1 MDRLSLS
8 INGKTINATLV
19 KWQHLRFYIQ
29 DDVNLD
35 EFEVYARRASSDVP
49 STMHVTTNT
58 LRELNALG
66 FVPVYFDIET
76 TEQRGTQLSLALVHQ
91 DDYSSA
97 LSVIDRTYEPDGLSK
112 FHAQLSDID
121 DSLVFND
128 EVSEYIVCITNDNC
142 DKEWL
147 RVATRL
153 SLYAM
158 EYDAVVKA
166 LGYTIDINP
175 DKEEVSFTSLPQSK
189 HLI

>member
-1 MDRLSLS
+1 M
-8 INGKTINATLV
+8 
-19 KWQHLRFYIQ
+19 
-29 DDVNLD
+29 
-35 EFEVYARRASSDVP
+35 
-49 STMHVTTNT
+49 
-58 LRELNALG
+58 ALH
-66 FVPVYFDIET
+66 EN
-76 TEQRGTQLSLALVHQ
+76 QL
-91 DDYSSA
+91 SSA

-175 DKEEVSFTSLPQSK
+175 DKEEVSFTSSPQSK

>member
-35 EFEVYARRASSDVP
+35 EVEVYARRASSDVP
-49 STMHVTTNT
+49 CTMHETTSTM
-58 LRELNALG
+58 RELNALG
-66 FVPVYFDIET
+66 FVPVYFDVET
-76 TEQRGTQLSLALVHQ
+76 TEQRGTQLSLALVRQ

-97 LSVIDRTYEPDGLSK
+97 LSVIERTYEPDGLSK
-112 FHAQLSDID
+112 LYDQLPDID
-121 DSLVFND
+121 DSLVLDD
-128 EVSEYIVCITNDNC
+128 EASEYIVCITNDNC
-142 DKEWL
+142 DKEWFH
-147 RVATRL
+147 VVTRL
-153 SLYAM
+153 SLYGM
-158 EYDAVVKA
+158 DYDAVVKA

-175 DKEEVSFTSLPQSK
+175 DKEEVSFTSSPQSK

>member
-8 INGKTINATLV
+8 INGKTINATLI

-35 EFEVYARRASSDVP
+35 EFEIYARRASSDVP
-49 STMHVTTNT
+49 NTMHVTTNT

-66 FVPVYFDIET
+66 FVPVYFDVKT
-76 TEQRGTQLSLALVHQ
+76 TEQRGTQLSLALVRQ
-91 DDYSSA
+91 DDYSSV
-97 LSVIDRTYEPDGLSK
+97 LSVIERTYEPDGLSK
-112 FHAQLSDID
+112 FYAQLPDID
-121 DSLVFND
+121 DSLAFDD
-128 EVSEYIVCITNDNC
+128 EASEYIVCITNDNC
-142 DKEWL
+142 DKEWF
-147 RVATRL
+147 RVFTRL
-153 SLYAM
+153 SLDAM

-175 DKEEVSFTSLPQSK
+175 DEEDVSFTSLPQSK